1 MATLYAHG
9 IRARL
14 PAGME
19 GRIYQRP
26 RVGEEI
32 PRSVAQFAT
41 FPVPPDTADF
51 GGGAVTLMT
60 PQDVFV
66 VLFEY
71 GPESL
76 GKALFARQGMPN
88 ALSPQDFRPYV
99 LRRGLGGQSGT
110 QWFFTELGRPF
121 TLYAVLGSH
130 AQRFSLVPRVN
141 SVLSQLIVEPRTP
154 VASMPA
160 GGVGVTSTTGP

>member
-1 MATLYAHG
+1 
-9 IRARL
+9 
-14 PAGME
+14 ME
-19 GRIYQRP
+19 GRIYRRS
-26 RVGEEI
+26 RVGDEI

-41 FPVPPDTADF
+41 FPIPPDCADF

-60 PQDVFV
+60 PEDVFV

-76 GKALFARQGMPN
+76 GTALFARQGMPS

-141 SVLSQLIVEPRTP
+141 SVLSQLSVEPPPPAAGPLRRG
-154 VASMPA
+154 VAA
-160 GGVGVTSTTGP
+160 TSGSPNP